1 MLASFIKAP
10 SPSDPCWLKKQGFLP
25 KATPGKNWRAKQWQ
39 VLGGE
44 ALQRLL
50 VQIPV
55 VVRLLGALVSACS
68 GLKQKHQNS
77 EVGHVDRG
85 HPSNLGFELDSNSKV
100 TPLVDDVD

>member
-1 MLASFIKAP
+1 MLASFIKTP

-25 KATPGKNWRAKQWQ
+25 NATPGKNWRAKQWQ

-55 VVRLLGALVSACS
+55 VGWLLGALVSACS
-68 GLKQKHQNS
+68 GLKQKHQSS
-77 EVGHVDRG
+77 EVGHVDWG

-100 TPLVDDVD
+100 TPPVDDVD